1 LLLELVLEIGVLD
14 LELFILLAK
23 LDQLLVIVAVRSAI
37 QGRRA
42 CSNRRLARQILFIVL
57 VYVKPGEELL
67 LLVSLDCDLQF
78 SYLACLFLNRLSEL
92 FFIIE
97 TALEIVDDQRQ
108 GRNSLVELV
117 PVSIEFSDLMPCL
130 HRVLVEQVV
139 NSI

>member
-1 LLLELVLEIGVLD
+1 MLLELVLEIGVLD